1 MFVAD
6 NVWAEDD
13 NTDDDE
19 HQAKELND
27 DDEGDADE
35 VEVFSIERRR
45 TGRVS
50 DWAKKV
56 DVMTSRLT
64 ILDVSN
70 LCPDV
75 ADVGHVVRGRQ

>member
-1 MFVAD
+1 MGAD
-6 NVWAEDD
+6 
-13 NTDDDE
+13 
-19 HQAKELND
+19 H
-27 DDEGDADE
+27 
-35 VEVFSIERRR
+35 
-45 TGRVS
+45 RVS

-75 ADVGHVVRGRQ
+75 ADVAGNEFP